1 MTGGV
6 ANFVCFAPGYYLLPF
21 QGIHS
26 HTPSLTVGPLPC
38 ALSGKR
44 ESCAL
49 IGCVSRA
56 PKNFSRV
63 CGVLFF
69 LHMALTSNA
78 QGLDVNI
85 KVVNVAPARI
95 QVEGK
100 RTAGVAAWSFRNV
113 YGGASGLGARIESL
127 RLADETG
134 SEVSVRQLAPGEFEA
149 ARPATRFS
157 YTLKLDPPAFITD
170 AAHVSW
176 LNAERGLL
184 MLGDLLP
191 LPASKASVKL
201 TLPQG
206 WSALST
212 EEKTAAG
219 TFETDA
225 AEDAVFVIGRDLR
238 ERRGRVGAMSFTLA
252 TVGEWAFNDDEAAE
266 SVNELLK
273 DYEKIFGG
281 PPRQRV
287 LVALVP
293 PPHPAPATFW
303 SAETRGGTVTL
314 LSGRMP
320 TKLTATAQ
328 LSGALGHE
336 LLHLWVPNALALE
349 GNYDWF
355 YEGFTNYLALR
366 AGMRRGQL
374 TFQDYLNALGRAFDG
389 YKSARGAQELSLPDA
404 SERRWSNSTSLVYSK
419 GMLVAFLYDLTLLN
433 RSRGKSALEDAYAEL
448 FRRHRSGMSRED
460 GNRAVVNVLSSLQG
474 MSDFTSLYVQGA
486 TEINL
491 AASVAPF
498 GLEIVPGGVRTH
510 LAVVASPSGAQRDL
524 LRKLGYNN
532 KLDAEARRLRQQMKK
547 RLP

>member
-1 MTGGV
+1 V
-6 ANFVCFAPGYYLLPF
+6 
-21 QGIHS
+21 
-26 HTPSLTVGPLPC
+26 
-38 ALSGKR
+38 
-44 ESCAL
+44 
-49 IGCVSRA
+49 

-69 LHMALTSNA
+69 LHMMALTSNA
-78 QGLDVNI
+78 QGLDVKI
-85 KVVNVAPARI
+85 EVVSVAPARI
-95 QVEGK
+95 RVEG
-100 RTAGVAAWSFRNV
+100 RRAAGVAAWSFRNV
-113 YGGASGLGARIESL
+113 YGSVSGLGARIEDL
-127 RLADETG
+127 RLTDETG
-134 SEVSVRQLAPGEFEA
+134 AEVPARQLAPGEFEA

-157 YTLKLDPPAFITD
+157 YSLKLDPPAFITD

-176 LNAERGLL
+176 LSADRGLL

-201 TLPQG
+201 SLPPG
-206 WSALST
+206 WSAFST
-212 EEKTAAG
+212 EEKNSAG
-219 TFETDA
+219 SYETDE
-225 AEDAVFVIGRDLR
+225 AEDAVLFVGRDLR

-252 TVGEWAFNDDEAAE
+252 TAGEWPFSDEDAAD
-266 SVNELLK
+266 SVKELLG

-281 PPRQRV
+281 PPRPRV
-287 LVALVP
+287 LIALAP
-293 PPHPAPATFW
+293 PPRAAPATFW

-328 LSGALGHE
+328 LGGALGHE

-366 AGMRRGQL
+366 AGLRRGQL

-389 YKSARGAQELSLPDA
+389 YKSARGARELSLPDA
-404 SERRWSNSTSLVYSK
+404 SQRRWTNGTSLVYSK
-419 GMLVAFLYDLTLLN
+419 GMLVAFLYDLTLLS
-433 RSRGKSALEDAYAEL
+433 RSRGKSSLEDAYAEL
-448 FRRHRSGMSRED
+448 FRRHRSGSSRED
-460 GNRAVVNVLSSLQG
+460 GNRAVIAVLGRLQG
-474 MSDFTSLYVQGA
+474 MGDFTSLYVQGA

-498 GLEIVPGGVRTH
+498 GLEIAPGGVRTH
-510 LAVVASPSGAQRDL
+510 LAVVAAPSGAQRDL
-524 LRKLGYNN
+524 LRKLGYND
-532 KLDAEARRLRQQMKK
+532 KLDAEARRLHQQLKK